1 MLFKIGSRGD
11 EVKKIQELIGTTA
24 DGIFGKE
31 TARLVAKWQEEHY
44 LSADGIVGSKTWE
57 AMFPPSTDNAER
69 VSSTDNGLHIEN
81 YPLSK
86 DEYKAGPTEK
96 EYLFLHHTAGWH
108 NPYKVVDD
116 WERDN
121 RGAIATEF
129 VIGGQSIKGNNDD
142 YDGLVLKCFPQ
153 EAYAWH
159 LGDNGSQYMH
169 THSIGIEVCN
179 FGWIKDGKTYAG
191 TLAATDQLVTLSE
204 PFRGYST
211 WHKYSDAQLESL
223 RKLVLHIAERDNI
236 DVRKGLVEE
245 IKAKGAQA
253 FEFNEDAYYGRIKGM
268 WTHTNTRTDK
278 FDMFPQSELLD
289 MLVGL

>member
-11 EVKKIQELIGTTA
+11 EVKKIQELIGTKA

-31 TARLVAKWQEEHY
+31 TARLVAKWQEEHH

-69 VSSTDNGLHIEN
+69 ISETNNGLHIEN

-142 YDGLVLKCFPQ
+142 YDGLVLKCFRRKPMPGIW
-153 EAYAWH
+153 ATTAP
-159 LGDNGSQYMH
+159 
-169 THSIGIEVCN
+169 SICIR
-179 FGWIKDGKTYAG
+179 I
-191 TLAATDQLVTLSE
+191 L
-204 PFRGYST
+204 
-211 WHKYSDAQLESL
+211 
-223 RKLVLHIAERDNI
+223 LVLKYAILG
-236 DVRKGLVEE
+236 GLKTV
-245 IKAKGAQA
+245 KPMPALWQVLTS
-253 FEFNEDAYYGRIKGM
+253 
-268 WTHTNTRTDK
+268 W
-278 FDMFPQSELLD
+278 LL
-289 MLVGL
+289 